1 MVEYVPRNPTEGGQ
15 VVPTT
20 AIVAE
25 TLDPRWLVEIE
36 VIAAG

>member
-1 MVEYVPRNPTEGGQ
+1 VEALGGRA
-15 VVPTT
+15 VPTT

-25 TLDPRWLVEIE
+25 TLVDDWLVETE

>member
-1 MVEYVPRNPTEGGQ
+1 VEALGGRA
-15 VVPTT
+15 VPTT

-25 TLDPRWLVEIE
+25 TRVDDWLVETE